1 VTRRFR
7 RWWTGIA
14 GVAVC
19 TLGLAVPIYGAV
31 AVIRVVV
38 DDVALSISP
47 PAFFQDG
54 TVYLPLAPLA
64 RRFQATT
71 KFAAPAIDVLR
82 LDGAVL
88 TLRVDRLEVWWGDVV
103 TTLLE
108 APVRLVNGVT
118 MIPKSAVEALFDA
131 LTTWDAQEGVM
142 TIVTR
147 APFQT
152 AVAAKP
158 PRPPAASAPAPAATR
173 PFVSEFQQDLTPPL
187 TSSGYVAVGL
197 TSGAGTL
204 TATAT
209 VQYKSF
215 GAPENIEGLLRVG
228 AGNGPLDASGVVVL
242 RNPAYILTVGGLAF
256 DESPF
261 TLYQQGILGVAYEG
275 KAGDSGAKFF
285 GGSLADSSGQVYG
298 MTMTFPQSGPWQ
310 GEAGLMYDPTAGA
323 LLTRVRADREV
334 APGLAVFG
342 EVAEGVSGL
351 AAGPAWRIGTVA
363 SSPTLTTS
371 LSYLV
376 VSPDFPAVGNAA
388 LFTGRSGPLL
398 QLAYAP
404 DPRWSISSGATL
416 LDGSASGLP
425 NRVSYDLLV
434 GFRPA
439 PGWGI
444 ALGTR
449 VSDDTA
455 TGVSTRNT
463 GTQAA
468 AFYTQDRW
476 TFTVA
481 ANQTDTIDLLAG
493 TTSST
498 AIFRLQT
505 LYALDTGL
513 PAWLE
518 ITRQVG
524 ATDGWG
530 VGTGWGFRLSPYL
543 DLIAQVQNNVF
554 TLPSALNQMIVE
566 LSLSHT
572 LPTGARLSVGPRVQ
586 FDSTGNTTSSITLQ
600 YGYPITTYGIVP
612 NGRLEGV
619 VFQDS
624 NENGRQ
630 DPGEPGVPGVSMRI
644 EGRRAAISDRDGRLS
659 LEAIKV
665 GEYRISLD
673 DETVPVGLVATQ
685 LRYTVQVTDGAS
697 TRLEFAL
704 VPEATLSG
712 TVYVD
717 ADRNGN
723 RDPDEEGIGGVVL
736 ELRGPRQQFATSAD
750 DGTFRFSH
758 LPPGDYTVVLNLNSL
773 PEGLHLEGN
782 GSRAITVRPGASV
795 VLNVPVPGKPIIKQT
810 FP

>member
-1 VTRRFR
+1 M
-7 RWWTGIA
+7 A
-14 GVAVC
+14 GVVVC
-19 TLGLAVPIYGAV
+19 TLGLAVPIYGAA

-38 DDVALSISP
+38 DDVPLSVSP
-47 PAFFQDG
+47 PAFFQDD

-71 KFAAPAIDVLR
+71 KFTAPAIDIQR
-82 LDGAVL
+82 LDGTTL
-88 TLRVDRLEVWWGDVV
+88 TLRVDRLEVWSGDVV

-118 MIPKSAVEALFDA
+118 MIPKGAVDALFDA
-131 LTTWDAQEGVM
+131 LTTWDAQDGVI

-152 AVAAKP
+152 AVAARP
-158 PRPPAASAPAPAATR
+158 PRPPAASASAPVAAR
-173 PFVSEFQQDLTPPL
+173 PFASEFQQDLTPPL
-187 TSSGYVAVGL
+187 TSSGYVSLGL
-197 TSGAGTL
+197 TSGVGAL
-204 TATAT
+204 TATAA

-215 GAPENIEGLLRVG
+215 GAPESIEGLLRVG

-242 RNPAYILTVGGLAF
+242 RNPAYTLTVGGLAL

-275 KAGDSGAKFF
+275 TLGDSEARYF

-298 MTMTFPQSGPWQ
+298 MTLSFPRVGFWQ
-310 GEAGLMYDPTAGA
+310 AEAGFMYDPTAGA

-334 APGLAVFG
+334 APGLALFG
-342 EVAEGVSGL
+342 EVADGVSGI

-398 QLAYAP
+398 ELAYTP
-404 DPRWSISSGATL
+404 DPRWSISSSAAL

-425 NRVSYDLLV
+425 NRLSYDLLV

-449 VSDDTA
+449 VTDDTA
-455 TGVSTRNT
+455 TGVSTRT
-463 GTQAA
+463 IGTQAA

-476 TFTVA
+476 TFTVS

-493 TTSST
+493 STSST
-498 AIFRLQT
+498 GIFRLQT

-543 DLIAQVQNNVF
+543 DLLAQVQNNVF
-554 TLPSALNQMIVE
+554 TLPAPLSQTIVD

-586 FDSTGNTTSSITLQ
+586 FDSTGNTISFITVQ
-600 YGYPITTYGIVP
+600 YGYPITTYGVVS
-612 NGRLEGV
+612 NGRLEAV

-624 NENGRQ
+624 NENSRQ
-630 DPGEPGVPGVSMRI
+630 DPGEPGVPGVVMRI
-644 EGRRAAISDRDGRLS
+644 EGRRAAISDREGRLAI
-659 LEAIKV
+659 EAVKG

-673 DETVPVGLVATQ
+673 DDTVPVGLVATQ

-697 TRLEFAL
+697 TKLEFAL

-712 TVYVD
+712 VVYLD
-717 ADRNGN
+717 ADGNGT
-723 RDPDEEGIGGVVL
+723 RDPDEEGIGGVVF
-736 ELRGPRQQFATSAD
+736 ELQGPRQLFATSAD
-750 DGTFRFSH
+750 DGMFSFSH
-758 LPPGDYTVVLNLNSL
+758 LPPGDYTLVVNLISL
-773 PEGLHLEGN
+773 PQGLRLKGN
-782 GSRAITVRPGASV
+782 GPTVVTLRPGASV
-795 VLNVPVPGKPIIKQT
+795 LLNVSVLGKPIIKQT

>member
-1 VTRRFR
+1 M
-7 RWWTGIA
+7 A

-19 TLGLAVPIYGAV
+19 TLGLAVPIYGAA

-38 DDVALSISP
+38 DDVPLSVSP
-47 PAFFQDG
+47 PAFLQDD

-71 KFAAPAIDVLR
+71 KFTAPAIEIRR
-82 LDGAVL
+82 LDGTTL
-88 TLRVDRLEVWWGDVV
+88 TLRLDRLEVWSGDIV

-131 LTTWDAQEGVM
+131 LTTWDAQDGVI

-152 AVAAKP
+152 AVAARP
-158 PRPPAASAPAPAATR
+158 PRPPAASASAPVAAR
-173 PFVSEFQQDLTPPL
+173 PFASEFQQDLTPPL
-187 TSSGYVAVGL
+187 TSSGYVSLGL
-197 TSGAGTL
+197 TSGAGAL
-204 TATAT
+204 TATAA

-215 GAPENIEGLLRVG
+215 GAPESIEGLLRVG
-228 AGNGPLDASGVVVL
+228 VGNGPLDASGVVVL
-242 RNPAYILTVGGLAF
+242 RNPAYTLTVGGLAL

-275 KAGDSGAKFF
+275 PLGDSGARFF
-285 GGSLADSSGQVYG
+285 GGSLAESSGQVYG
-298 MTMTFPQSGPWQ
+298 MTMNFPQSGPWQ
-310 GEAGLMYDPTAGA
+310 GEAGFMYDPTAGA

-376 VSPDFPAVGNAA
+376 VSPDFPAVGNAS

-398 QLAYAP
+398 ELGYAP
-404 DPRWSISSGATL
+404 DPRWSISGSAAL
-416 LDGSASGLP
+416 LDGSANGLP
-425 NRVSYDLLV
+425 NRLSYDLLV
-434 GFRPA
+434 GFRPT

-449 VSDDTA
+449 VTDDTA
-455 TGVSTRNT
+455 TGVSARTI

-476 TFTVA
+476 TFTLA
-481 ANQTDTIDLLAG
+481 ANQTDTTDLLTGA
-493 TTSST
+493 TSGS
-498 AIFRLQT
+498 AIVRLQT
-505 LYALDTGL
+505 MYALDTGL
-513 PAWLE
+513 PVWAE

-530 VGTGWGFRLSPYL
+530 VGTGWGFRLSPQL
-543 DLIAQVQNNVF
+543 DLLAQVQNNVF
-554 TLPSALNQMIVE
+554 TLPSALSQTIVD

-572 LPTGARLSVGPRVQ
+572 LSTGARLSVGPRVQ
-586 FDSTGNTTSSITLQ
+586 FDSTGNTISFITVQ
-600 YGYPITTYGIVP
+600 YGYPITTYGVVP
-612 NGRLEGV
+612 NGRLEAV

-630 DPGEPGVPGVSMRI
+630 DPGEPGVPGVVMRI
-644 EGRRAAISDRDGRLS
+644 EGRRAAISDREGRLAI
-659 LEAIKV
+659 EAVKG

-673 DETVPVGLVATQ
+673 DDTVPVGLVATQ

-697 TRLEFAL
+697 TKLEFAL

-712 TVYVD
+712 VVYLD
-717 ADRNGN
+717 ADGNGT
-723 RDPDEEGIGGVVL
+723 RDPDEEGIGGVVF
-736 ELRGPRQQFATSAD
+736 ELQGPRQLFATSAD
-750 DGTFRFSH
+750 DGMFSFSH
-758 LPPGDYTVVLNLNSL
+758 LPPGDYTLVVNLISL
-773 PEGLHLEGN
+773 PQGLRLKGN
-782 GSRAITVRPGASV
+782 GPTVVTLRPGASV
-795 VLNVPVPGKPIIKQT
+795 LLNVSVLGKPIIKQT